1 MRVALTY
8 NLKKEIGEAEGLPE
22 DFYAECD
29 DPETVEAVA
38 DALRERHGDILMV
51 EADEDAFE
59 KFRKERPDIVF
70 NMAEGVWGD
79 SRESQIPSILEML
92 RIPYTGSNPL
102 ALAMCLNKARAKE
115 ILSYYGIPT
124 ARFIVARSAS
134 LEVEKYLSFPMIVKP
149 LLEGSS
155 KGIKNDS
162 IVRDVASLRKKV
174 ASVLEEYSQPALV
187 EEYLEGREFTVAL
200 IGNGE
205 TLKALPIVEI
215 NYSAL
220 PEGVNPIY
228 SYEAKWIF
236 DTPDA
241 PLDIFSCPADLTPRL
256 KSAIEAVSKDAFG
269 ALDVRDWCR
278 IDVRLDSEGT
288 PHIIELNPLPGILE
302 DPKCNSCFPKA
313 ARAAGMTFTD
323 MVNGVLEAARLRYG
337 I

>member
-1 MRVALTY
+1 MKVALTY

-29 DPETVEAVA
+29 DPETVEAVR
-38 DALRERHGDILMV
+38 DALAERHGDVLMI

-59 KFRKERPDIVF
+59 KFRKLRPDIVF

-102 ALAMCLNKARAKE
+102 TLAMCLNKARAKE

-124 ARFIVARSAS
+124 ARFIVARDAS
-134 LEVEKYLSFPMIVKP
+134 LEVEKYLSFPMFVKP

-162 IVRDVASLRKKV
+162 IVRDIPSLRKKV

-200 IGNGE
+200 LGNGPS
-205 TLKALPIVEI
+205 LSALPIVEI

-220 PEGVNPIY
+220 PAGVNPIY

-236 DTPDA
+236 DTPES
-241 PLDIFSCPADLTPRL
+241 PLDIFTCPADVNGRL
-256 KSAIEAVSKDAFG
+256 KSSIEAVCKDAFG
-269 ALDVRDWCR
+269 ALEVRDWCR
-278 IDVRLDSEGT
+278 IDVRLDSEGV
-288 PHIIELNPLPGILE
+288 PHIIELNPLPGILK

-313 ARAAGMTFTD
+313 ARAAGLSFTG
-323 MVNGVLEAARLRYG
+323 MVNGVLDAARQRYG